1 MLVLELLTTWKAYS
15 HKVLVKKKNM
25 NEVAHKIH
33 TAWISIK
40 HKDVQTR

>member
-25 NEVAHKIH
+25 NEVAHKIQR
-33 TAWISIK
+33 T
-40 HKDVQTR
+40 VQNSLRL